1 MNTKR
6 LNSHIEEE
14 KVNNELGQIVWK
26 VLVIGES
33 QDSETREILLTV
45 EGSVKIGRNP
55 PDAHDIRIAPYC
67 LCVSRNHGEIITRE
81 VDSILECYFRDTGS
95 MRGSFV
101 IGKGAKAI
109 RLRQGMGADEYPIEN
124 GMVIRLGGENPSEKT
139 CDIQFVKFTIPK
151 TERR

>member
-1 MNTKR
+1 MNPKR
-6 LNSHIEEE
+6 YNSYIEEE
-14 KVNNELGQIVWK
+14 TVDNELGQVVWK
-26 VLVIGES
+26 VLVIGERP
-33 QDSETREILLTV
+33 DSEPREILLTV

-81 VDSILECYFRDTGS
+81 VDNTLECYFRDTGS

-109 RLRQGMGADEYPIEN
+109 RLRQGMGADEYPVEN
-124 GMVIRLGGENPSEKT
+124 GMIIRLGGENSSEKT
-139 CDIQFVKFTIPK
+139 CDIQFVKVTIPK
-151 TERR
+151 TECR